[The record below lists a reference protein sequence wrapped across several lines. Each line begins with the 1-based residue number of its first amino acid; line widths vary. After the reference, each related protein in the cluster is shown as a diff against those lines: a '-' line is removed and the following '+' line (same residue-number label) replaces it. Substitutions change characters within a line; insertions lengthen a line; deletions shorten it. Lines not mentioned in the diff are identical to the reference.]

1 MSYPEFN
8 IGEMLRFR
16 SEKRNFIHEAKA
28 VVLKGQ
34 SPLKQARP
42 VFQHVLTCFAL
53 SARRL

>member
-8 IGEMLRFR
+8 IGEMSRFR

-42 VFQHVLTCFAL
+42 VFSTF
-53 SARRL
+53 